1 MVTAKQAKLIHPP
14 LYMSSMSPRHLP
26 STQEIAFVSSFL
38 PNTSHTALVSCL
50 IDGKQIPGSRWH
62 TPTHALNY
70 LAVLRATW
78 PILDG
83 MYTDG
88 NQTTMQAYKVRGRQ
102 TYRIFRKPTECF
114 THFANA
120 ARTLSLP
127 ACRYDDCS
135 PLDNVCAVE
144 HARLF
149 ALCLGLKPLELA
161 AELIQFRADW
171 FDVRTMCV
179 CVSGCAKHRLRHSVY
194 SDTLACFFPFFYPHS
209 PSYLPSSLSSSTYSG
224 LRNLPVRANSA
235 SYNIGISASRVLWSH
250 LRLEGRSLVPTLR
263 PCALC
268 PARRPTS
275 RHW

>member
-1 MVTAKQAKLIHPP
+1 
-14 LYMSSMSPRHLP
+14 MSPRHLP

-179 CVSGCAKHRLRHSVY
+179 CVSVCLVAPNTDYATRCILTPSRAS
-194 SDTLACFFPFFYPHS
+194 S
-209 PSYLPSSLSSSTYSG
+209 PSSIPIRPPIFPPPSPPPRSG